1 MIRKQIATFD
11 ELLADAYCIAT
22 IKGLITRYTQ
32 KVGKYVDYSD
42 LESIAMEGAWNAL
55 CSYNPEKSAF
65 TTHLHNT
72 IEYKLRTFCYKSRKK
87 YNKMREICKHRVD
100 LVSIKN
106 EYYKNHSNPA
116 LEIINDL
123 DDEEKSILIDKFIG
137 NYTNIEM
144 AEKYNV
150 NNQETMRLKIKKILH
165 KIQNQ

>member
-1 MIRKQIATFD
+1 
-11 ELLADAYCIAT
+11 
-22 IKGLITRYTQ
+22 
-32 KVGKYVDYSD
+32 
-42 LESIAMEGAWNAL
+42 
-55 CSYNPEKSAF
+55 
-65 TTHLHNT
+65 
-72 IEYKLRTFCYKSRKK
+72 
-87 YNKMREICKHRVD
+87 MREICKHRVD